1 MRYKVRTLGIN
12 LIIILCA
19 SFVLQAYV
27 QVEPDKELF
36 REAKI
41 LIFDKKWDEAQDKL
55 EELIEDY
62 PKSPWYSQA
71 VFYLGK
77 CLQEQPGREVQALKV
92 YKDYIQLDKRSDSLV
107 DESET
112 SIIEL
117 AFRLYDQGKESYL
130 REIEKRLSSPNRV
143 IRYWAAVKLSYAKD
157 KKVAR
162 KGVPVL
168 LEMLEK
174 ERDDE
179 LKDRAKIAV
188 LRVDPDALKDFEE
201 ERYESRA
208 KILHIRVYEEDRKKS
223 KLSLDIPWALA
234 DLALAAI
241 PDEERSKMKKE
252 GYDLDKVIRELT
264 RVKGNIIEIKSE
276 DSVIKIWID

>member
-1 MRYKVRTLGIN
+1 LT
-12 LIIILCA
+12 
-19 SFVLQAYV
+19 LQAYA
-27 QVEPDKELF
+27 QVDLDEKLF
-36 REAKI
+36 QEAKI
-41 LIFDKKWDEAQDKL
+41 FIFDKEWKDAQEKL

-62 PKSPWYSQA
+62 PESPWHSQA

-77 CLQEQPGREVQALKV
+77 CLQEQPGKEVKALEV
-92 YKDYIQLDKRSDSLV
+92 YKEYLQLEDRNERLV
-107 DESET
+107 EESEV

-117 AFRLYDQGKESYL
+117 SFNLYDKGKRSYIK
-130 REIEKRLSSPNRV
+130 EIERRLSSPNRV
-143 IRYWAAVKLSYAKD
+143 IKYMAAFKLSYVRD
-157 KKVAR
+157 KKTAK
-162 KGVPVL
+162 KGLPVL
-168 LEMLEK
+168 MEILEE

-188 LRVDPDALKDFEE
+188 LRVDPEALKDFEE

-208 KILHIRVYEEDRKKS
+208 KTLHIRAYDEKGKEI

-241 PDEERSKMKKE
+241 PAEEKEDIRKE
-252 GYDLDKVIRELT
+252 GYDLDKIIRELT

-276 DSVIKIWID
+276 DSIIKIWID